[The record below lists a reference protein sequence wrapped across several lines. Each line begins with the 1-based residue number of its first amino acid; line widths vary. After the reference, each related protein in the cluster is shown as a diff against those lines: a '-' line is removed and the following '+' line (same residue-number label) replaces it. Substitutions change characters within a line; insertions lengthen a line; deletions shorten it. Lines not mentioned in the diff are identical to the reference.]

1 MMMDRDEWDD
11 YRAWEGYDQVSRD
24 CGHRAHQST
33 PEYLAKKE
41 LRKQQRMMRS
51 GECDCWIEPTESY
64 TEITP
69 DMQQFTGGAGIDVD
83 YAHGPLSLPF
93 TFNLLGWSTRSSTS
107 TPKASF
113 RLPSRSSTGRLKSF
127 PTPTTTS
134 FPVSGRTRTTALTG
148 DIYLPH
154 HPGAVY
160 VNWVDVGY
168 YNNHDDRTNSY
179 QVVFSADGSIAVGDG
194 NNVQMCYE
202 SMQWAHGDVGGEG
215 GCCGTD
221 PATVGVDEQNNGSNF
236 VQFGRFN
243 FQDDSYNGP
252 YGGGPADQDGCFWL
266 NGKDFCL
273 NVSGSDPNQ
282 APIPTET
289 PGSGCADTLYVCL
302 NDTLDLNLG
311 FLAPEDGQTVDITL
325 SDVPAVT
332 NNGTYVDNN
341 ITYLDAFL
349 AGTPENVGTY
359 LLEITATDDGTP
371 VGTTVLSYWVEV
383 IDVELPYFDG

>member
-1 MMMDRDEWDD
+1 M
-11 YRAWEGYDQVSRD
+11 
-24 CGHRAHQST
+24 
-33 PEYLAKKE
+33 
-41 LRKQQRMMRS
+41 
-51 GECDCWIEPTESY
+51 
-64 TEITP
+64 
-69 DMQQFTGGAGIDVD
+69 
-83 YAHGPLSLPF
+83 
-93 TFNLLGWSTRSSTS
+93 
-107 TPKASF
+107 
-113 RLPSRSSTGRLKSF
+113 
-127 PTPTTTS
+127 
-134 FPVSGRTRTTALTG
+134 
-148 DIYLPH
+148 
-154 HPGAVY
+154 
-160 VNWVDVGY
+160 
-168 YNNHDDRTNSY
+168 
-179 QVVFSADGSIAVGDG
+179 VFSADGSIAIGDG

-202 SMQWAHGDVGGEG
+202 NMQWAHGDVGGEG

-332 NNGTYVDNN
+332 NNGTYVDND
-341 ITYLDAFL
+341 ITYLDAFPRWNTRKCRHLL
-349 AGTPENVGTY
+349 ARNHCH
-359 LLEITATDDGTP
+359 
-371 VGTTVLSYWVEV
+371 
-383 IDVELPYFDG
+383 